1 MADLGGNIKTL
12 FEVEMNYLQV
22 FDSCAN
28 KIAFLCRFMQDFL
41 ILNDF

>member
-28 KIAFLCRFMQDFL
+28 KLRFCADLCKIF
-41 ILNDF
+41 

>member
-22 FDSCAN
+22 FDRNENNC
-28 KIAFLCRFMQDFL
+28 AFLC
-41 ILNDF
+41 